1 MLSEEHM
8 HYIIVGLTLVV
19 LILATV
25 LVYHKRKAAEHFRI
39 RASVMSGAASQRFM
53 QMNPGFGGQLGTME
67 NAPPMAN
74 LTAQPGEMPLFDFD
88 EAGRNV
94 YAGQLTD
101 MALYLGQSNHRPYVK
116 NLPM

>member
-1 MLSEEHM
+1 
-8 HYIIVGLTLVV
+8 
-19 LILATV
+19 
-25 LVYHKRKAAEHFRI
+25 
-39 RASVMSGAASQRFM
+39 
-53 QMNPGFGGQLGTME
+53 
-67 NAPPMAN
+67 
-74 LTAQPGEMPLFDFD
+74 MPLFNFD